1 MFVETFI
8 KRPVLASVC
17 SIIIFLAGLICIPL
31 LPVEQYPQLAPS
43 QITVTANY
51 IGADAQTVEATVT
64 SILEKSIN
72 GAKGMKYMTSS
83 SGNDGTCTIN
93 VIFNSDRRIED
104 ALLDVQTRVKQVEAR
119 LPAEVKAIGV
129 TIDKN
134 STAMVL
140 FYFLDSKNNEYDVK
154 FLTNYTDRY
163 IKDSL
168 QRTNGVANVM
178 IFGERIFA
186 MRLWLDPFKLASKGL
201 TASDVVNALSEQN
214 IQVAAGQIGGAPNN
228 NNQTI
233 QMNIQVPGRLKNPD
247 EFDDMVIKTNGN
259 NIVRLKDVGRSE
271 LGAETY
277 NTITNH
283 NGKESIGIAI
293 FQLPDANAIS
303 VSKQIKAKMVD
314 IKKHLPPGMEV
325 SLSIDTSSIVKES
338 IHEVL
343 LTLIGSILLVIAVIF
358 VFLQNV
364 RTTIIPSITI
374 PVSLVG
380 TFILLKLF
388 GFSINTLTL
397 FGLVLATGLVVD
409 DAIIVVEN
417 IARFMYEKK
426 MKPYDAAVEGMKEI
440 FGAVLATSLVLI
452 TVFVPVAFF
461 PGTTGKLYKQ
471 FALTIAFSIFFSA
484 FVSVTLTPAMSAI
497 LLKNKPRKTL
507 RIFEM
512 FNTWLSNIIAKY
524 KILLNNILNNRR
536 KVFIGFYILLG
547 LTLLLF
553 KVVPQSFIPIE
564 DQAYF
569 MIMVQAPD
577 GNSLNETKKIVEKVN
592 TIIQKE
598 EDIKGIFDF
607 TGYSFNGIASNK
619 AMMWVALKPNQ
630 ERKSKEHS
638 ANSIVNRMNAEFAK
652 IPDAI
657 IVAFEPPA
665 IEGIGTVGGFQFE
678 VKDDA
683 SHTLEEL
690 GDVTQS
696 IITESYKTPAL
707 TGLFTSYTANSPM
720 IDLQVDKL
728 KAKQMNISLKEIYDT
743 LQVFMGSVYVNDF
756 TYLNKSY
763 RVYAQADK
771 EFRASPDILGQLYVR
786 NSEGGMVPLS
796 NFITHKTIHSA
807 DTIYHYNLR
816 RSTEITGSATSG
828 TSMGQAVKEMEKLA
842 EKILPQNFS
851 YEWSGIVLEQQ
862 ESGSLAGLIFAL
874 SLLFVFLILAAQY
887 ENVFAPAIIL
897 LAVPLAIFGAI
908 FAQFVRGID
917 NDVFCQ
923 IGLVMLIGLAS
934 KNAILIVEF
943 ANQLQETGKNMREA
957 IVEAAVIRFRPIMM
971 TSFACILGLLPLVF
985 ATGVGATNRISMG
998 TAVFG
1003 GMIVSTILNLFL
1015 IPILYITI
1023 MTLQKRLIA
1032 LNTPETKERL
1042 LKIFKRK

>member
-119 LPAEVKAIGV
+119 LPAEVKATGI

-140 FYFLDSKNNEYDVK
+140 LYVLNSKNNEYDVK
-154 FLTNYTDRY
+154 FLTNYIDRY

-178 IFGERIFA
+178 IFGERIFSI
-186 MRLWLDPFKLASKGL
+186 RLWLDPFKLASKGL
-201 TASDVVNALSEQN
+201 TASDVVSALSEQN
-214 IQVAAGQIGGAPNN
+214 IQVAAGQVGGAPNN
-228 NNQTI
+228 DNQTI
-233 QMNIQVPGRLKNPD
+233 QMNIQVPGRLKTPE
-247 EFDDMVIKTNGN
+247 EFDDMVIKTDGK
-259 NIVRLKDVGRSE
+259 NIIRLRDVGWSE

-277 NTITNH
+277 NTITGYND
-283 NGKESIGIAI
+283 KESVGIAI
-293 FQLPDANAIS
+293 FQLPDANAIN
-303 VSKQIKAKMVD
+303 VAKQIKAKMVS
-314 IKKHLPPGMEV
+314 IEKNFPPGMQIK
-325 SLSIDTSSIVKES
+325 LTIDSSSIVKES

-343 LTLIGSILLVIAVIF
+343 LTLVGSILLVIAVIF
-358 VFLQNV
+358 VFLQNL

-397 FGLVLATGLVVD
+397 FGIVLATGLVVD

-440 FGAVLATSLVLI
+440 FGAVIATSLVLI

-507 RIFEM
+507 KFFEM
-512 FNTWLSNIIAKY
+512 FNNWLSNIIAKY
-524 KILLNNILNNRR
+524 RVLLNNVLNNRK
-536 KVFIGFYILLG
+536 KVFIGFYTLLI
-547 LTLLLF
+547 LTLVLF
-553 KVVPQSFIPIE
+553 KIVPQSFIPIE

-569 MIMVQAPD
+569 SVVIQAPD
-577 GNSLNETKKIVEKVN
+577 GVSLNETKSIANKVN
-592 TIIQKE
+592 NIIRKE
-598 EDIKGIFDF
+598 EDVKGVFDF
-607 TGYSFNGIASNK
+607 IGYSFNGIASNK
-619 AMMWVALKPNQ
+619 AVMYVDLKPNH
-630 ERKSKEHS
+630 ERKGKKHS
-638 ANSIVNRMNAEFAK
+638 ANSIVNRLNVEFSK
-652 IPDAI
+652 IPDAS

-816 RSTEITGSATSG
+816 RSTEITGSAAQG

-842 EKILPQNFS
+842 NKVLPQNFS

-862 ESGSLAGLIFAL
+862 ESGSLAGLIFGL

-887 ENVFAPAIIL
+887 ENVFSPAIIL
-897 LAVPLAIFGAI
+897 FAVPLAIFGAM
-908 FAQFVRGID
+908 FAQFIRGLD

-943 ANQLQETGKNMREA
+943 ANQLQESGKSLRES
-957 IVEAAVIRFRPIMM
+957 IIEAAVIRFRPIMM
-971 TSFACILGLLPLVF
+971 TSFACILVLLPLVF
-985 ATGVGATNRISMG
+985 ATGVGATSRISMG

-1015 IPILYITI
+1015 IPVLYTTI
-1023 MTLQKRLIA
+1023 MTLAKYLTNRL
-1032 LNTPETKERL
+1032 
-1042 LKIFKRK
+1042 KRK

>member
-119 LPAEVKAIGV
+119 LPAEVKATGI

-140 FYFLDSKNNEYDVK
+140 LYVLNSKNNEYDVK
-154 FLTNYTDRY
+154 FLTNYIDRY

-178 IFGERIFA
+178 IFGERIFSI
-186 MRLWLDPFKLASKGL
+186 RLWLDPFKLASKGL
-201 TASDVVNALSEQN
+201 TASDVVSALSEQN
-214 IQVAAGQIGGAPNN
+214 IQVAAGQVGGAPNN
-228 NNQTI
+228 DNQTI
-233 QMNIQVPGRLKNPD
+233 QMNIQVPGRLKTPE
-247 EFDDMVIKTNGN
+247 EFDDMVIKTDGK
-259 NIVRLKDVGRSE
+259 NIIRLRDVGWSE

-277 NTITNH
+277 NTITGYND
-283 NGKESIGIAI
+283 KESVGIAI
-293 FQLPDANAIS
+293 FQLPDANAIN
-303 VSKQIKAKMVD
+303 VAKQIKAKMVS
-314 IKKHLPPGMEV
+314 IEKNFPPGMQIK
-325 SLSIDTSSIVKES
+325 LTIDSSSIVKES

-343 LTLIGSILLVIAVIF
+343 LTLVGSILLVIAVIF
-358 VFLQNV
+358 VFLQNL

-397 FGLVLATGLVVD
+397 FGIVLATGLVVD

-440 FGAVLATSLVLI
+440 FGAVIATSLVLI

-507 RIFEM
+507 KFFEM
-512 FNTWLSNIIAKY
+512 FNNWLSNIIAKY
-524 KILLNNILNNRR
+524 RVLLNNVLNNRK
-536 KVFIGFYILLG
+536 KVFIGFYTLLI
-547 LTLLLF
+547 LTLVLF
-553 KVVPQSFIPIE
+553 KIVPQSFIPIE

-569 MIMVQAPD
+569 SVVIQAPD
-577 GNSLNETKKIVEKVN
+577 GVSLNETKSIANKVN
-592 TIIQKE
+592 NIIRKE
-598 EDIKGIFDF
+598 EDVKGVFDF
-607 TGYSFNGIASNK
+607 IGYSFNGIASNK
-619 AMMWVALKPNQ
+619 AVMYVDLKPNH
-630 ERKSKEHS
+630 ERKGKKHS
-638 ANSIVNRMNAEFAK
+638 ANSIVNRLNVEFSK
-652 IPDAI
+652 IPDAS

-816 RSTEITGSATSG
+816 RSTEITGSAAQG

-842 EKILPQNFS
+842 NKVLPQNFS

-862 ESGSLAGLIFAL
+862 ESGSLAGLIFGL

-887 ENVFAPAIIL
+887 ENVFSPAIIL
-897 LAVPLAIFGAI
+897 FAVPLAIFGAM
-908 FAQFVRGID
+908 FAQFIRGLD

-943 ANQLQETGKNMREA
+943 ANQLQESGKSLRES
-957 IVEAAVIRFRPIMM
+957 IIEAAVIRFRPIMM

-985 ATGVGATNRISMG
+985 ATGVGATSRISMG

-1003 GMIVSTILNLFL
+1003 GMIASTILNLFL
-1015 IPILYITI
+1015 IPVLYTTI
-1023 MTLQKRLIA
+1023 MTLAKYLTNRL
-1032 LNTPETKERL
+1032 
-1042 LKIFKRK
+1042 KRK

>member
-119 LPAEVKAIGV
+119 LPAEVKATGI

-140 FYFLDSKNNEYDVK
+140 LYVLNSKNNEYDVK
-154 FLTNYTDRY
+154 FLTNYIDRY

-178 IFGERIFA
+178 IFGERIFSI
-186 MRLWLDPFKLASKGL
+186 RLWLDPFKLASKGL
-201 TASDVVNALSEQN
+201 TASDVVSALSEQN
-214 IQVAAGQIGGAPNN
+214 IQVAAGQVGGAPNN
-228 NNQTI
+228 DNQTI
-233 QMNIQVPGRLKNPD
+233 QMNIQVPGRLKTPE
-247 EFDDMVIKTNGN
+247 EFDDMVIKTDGK
-259 NIVRLKDVGRSE
+259 NIIRLRDVGWSE

-277 NTITNH
+277 NTITGYND
-283 NGKESIGIAI
+283 KESVGIAI
-293 FQLPDANAIS
+293 FQLPDANAIN
-303 VSKQIKAKMVD
+303 VAKQIKAKMVS
-314 IKKHLPPGMEV
+314 IEKNFPPGMQIK
-325 SLSIDTSSIVKES
+325 LTIDSSSIVKES

-343 LTLIGSILLVIAVIF
+343 LTLVGSILLVIAVIF
-358 VFLQNV
+358 VFLQNL

-397 FGLVLATGLVVD
+397 FGIVLATGLVVD

-440 FGAVLATSLVLI
+440 FGAVIATSLVLI

-507 RIFEM
+507 KFFEM
-512 FNTWLSNIIAKY
+512 FNNWLSNIIAKY
-524 KILLNNILNNRR
+524 RVLLNNVLNNRK
-536 KVFIGFYILLG
+536 KVFIGFYTLLI
-547 LTLLLF
+547 LTLVLF
-553 KVVPQSFIPIE
+553 KIVPQSFIPIE

-569 MIMVQAPD
+569 SVVIQAPD
-577 GNSLNETKKIVEKVN
+577 GVSLNETKSIANKVN
-592 TIIQKE
+592 NIIRKE
-598 EDIKGIFDF
+598 EDVKGVFDF
-607 TGYSFNGIASNK
+607 IGYSFNGIASNK
-619 AMMWVALKPNQ
+619 AVMYVDLKPNH
-630 ERKSKEHS
+630 ERKGKKHS
-638 ANSIVNRMNAEFAK
+638 ANSIVNRLNVEFSK
-652 IPDAI
+652 IPDAS

-816 RSTEITGSATSG
+816 RSTEITGSAAQG

-842 EKILPQNFS
+842 NKVLPQNFS

-862 ESGSLAGLIFAL
+862 ESGSLAGLIFGL

-887 ENVFAPAIIL
+887 ENVFSPAIIL
-897 LAVPLAIFGAI
+897 FAVPLAIFGAM
-908 FAQFVRGID
+908 FAQFIRGLD

-943 ANQLQETGKNMREA
+943 ANQLQESGKSLRES
-957 IVEAAVIRFRPIMM
+957 IIEAAVIRFRPIMM

-985 ATGVGATNRISMG
+985 ATGVGATSRISMG

-1015 IPILYITI
+1015 IPVLYTTI
-1023 MTLQKRLIA
+1023 MTLAKYLTNRL
-1032 LNTPETKERL
+1032 
-1042 LKIFKRK
+1042 KRK

>member
-119 LPAEVKAIGV
+119 LPAEVKATGI

-140 FYFLDSKNNEYDVK
+140 LYVLNSKNNEYDVK
-154 FLTNYTDRY
+154 FLTNYIDRY

-178 IFGERIFA
+178 IFGERIFSI
-186 MRLWLDPFKLASKGL
+186 RLWLDPFKLASKGL
-201 TASDVVNALSEQN
+201 TASDVVSALSEQN
-214 IQVAAGQIGGAPNN
+214 IQVAAGQVGGAPNN
-228 NNQTI
+228 DNQTI
-233 QMNIQVPGRLKNPD
+233 QMNIQVPGRLKTPE
-247 EFDDMVIKTNGN
+247 EFDDMVIKTDGK
-259 NIVRLKDVGRSE
+259 NIIRLRDVGWSE

-277 NTITNH
+277 NTITGYND
-283 NGKESIGIAI
+283 KESVGIAI
-293 FQLPDANAIS
+293 FQLPDANAIN
-303 VSKQIKAKMVD
+303 VAKQIKAKMVS
-314 IKKHLPPGMEV
+314 IEKNFPPGMQIK
-325 SLSIDTSSIVKES
+325 LTIDSSSIVKES

-343 LTLIGSILLVIAVIF
+343 LTLVGSILLVIAVIF
-358 VFLQNV
+358 VFLQNL

-397 FGLVLATGLVVD
+397 FGIVLATGLVVD

-440 FGAVLATSLVLI
+440 FGAVIATSLVLI

-507 RIFEM
+507 KFFEM
-512 FNTWLSNIIAKY
+512 FNNWLSNIIAKY
-524 KILLNNILNNRR
+524 RVLLNNVLNNRK
-536 KVFIGFYILLG
+536 KVFIGFYTLLI
-547 LTLLLF
+547 LTLVLF
-553 KVVPQSFIPIE
+553 KIVPQSFIPIE

-569 MIMVQAPD
+569 SVVIQAPD
-577 GNSLNETKKIVEKVN
+577 GVSLNETKSIANKVN
-592 TIIQKE
+592 NIIRKE
-598 EDIKGIFDF
+598 EDVKGVFDF
-607 TGYSFNGIASNK
+607 IGYSFNGIASNK
-619 AMMWVALKPNQ
+619 AVMYVNLKPNH
-630 ERKSKEHS
+630 ERKGKKHS
-638 ANSIVNRMNAEFAK
+638 ANSIVNRLNVEFSK
-652 IPDAI
+652 IPDAS

-816 RSTEITGSATSG
+816 RSTEITGSAAQG

-842 EKILPQNFS
+842 NKVLPQNFS

-862 ESGSLAGLIFAL
+862 ESGSLAGLIFGL

-887 ENVFAPAIIL
+887 ENVFSPAIIL
-897 LAVPLAIFGAI
+897 FAVPLAIFGAM
-908 FAQFVRGID
+908 FAQFIRGLD

-943 ANQLQETGKNMREA
+943 ANQLQESGKSLRES
-957 IVEAAVIRFRPIMM
+957 IIEAAVIRFRPIMM

-985 ATGVGATNRISMG
+985 ATGVGATSRISMG

-1015 IPILYITI
+1015 IPVLYTTI
-1023 MTLQKRLIA
+1023 MTLAKYLTNRL
-1032 LNTPETKERL
+1032 
-1042 LKIFKRK
+1042 KRK

>member
-119 LPAEVKAIGV
+119 LPAEVKATGI

-140 FYFLDSKNNEYDVK
+140 LYVLNSKNNEYDVK
-154 FLTNYTDRY
+154 FLTNYIDRY

-178 IFGERIFA
+178 IFGERIFSI
-186 MRLWLDPFKLASKGL
+186 RLWLDPFKLASKGL
-201 TASDVVNALSEQN
+201 TASDVVSALSEQN
-214 IQVAAGQIGGAPNN
+214 IQVAAGQVGGAPNN
-228 NNQTI
+228 DNQTI
-233 QMNIQVPGRLKNPD
+233 QMNIQVPGRLKTPE
-247 EFDDMVIKTNGN
+247 EFDDMVIKTDGK
-259 NIVRLKDVGRSE
+259 NIIRLRDVGWSE

-277 NTITNH
+277 NTITGYND
-283 NGKESIGIAI
+283 KESVGIAI
-293 FQLPDANAIS
+293 FQLPDANAIN
-303 VSKQIKAKMVD
+303 VAKQIKAKMVS
-314 IKKHLPPGMEV
+314 IEKNFPPGMQIK
-325 SLSIDTSSIVKES
+325 LTIDSSSIVKES

-343 LTLIGSILLVIAVIF
+343 LTLVGSILLVIAVIF
-358 VFLQNV
+358 VFLQNL

-397 FGLVLATGLVVD
+397 FGIVLATGLVVD

-440 FGAVLATSLVLI
+440 FGAVIATSLVLI

-507 RIFEM
+507 KFFEM
-512 FNTWLSNIIAKY
+512 FNNWLSNIIAKY
-524 KILLNNILNNRR
+524 RVLLNNVLNNRK
-536 KVFIGFYILLG
+536 KVFIGFYTLLI
-547 LTLLLF
+547 LTLVLF
-553 KVVPQSFIPIE
+553 KIVPQSFIPIE

-569 MIMVQAPD
+569 SVVIQAPD
-577 GNSLNETKKIVEKVN
+577 GVSLNETKSIANKVN
-592 TIIQKE
+592 NIIRKE
-598 EDIKGIFDF
+598 EDVKGVFDF
-607 TGYSFNGIASNK
+607 IGYSFNGIASNK
-619 AMMWVALKPNQ
+619 AVMYVDLKPNH
-630 ERKSKEHS
+630 ERKGKKHS
-638 ANSIVNRMNAEFAK
+638 ANSIVNRLNVEFSK
-652 IPDAI
+652 IPDAS

-816 RSTEITGSATSG
+816 RSTEITGSAAQG
-828 TSMGQAVKEMEKLA
+828 TSMGQAVKEKEKLA
-842 EKILPQNFS
+842 NKVLPQNFS

-862 ESGSLAGLIFAL
+862 ESGSLAGVIFGL

-887 ENVFAPAIIL
+887 ENVFSPAIIL
-897 LAVPLAIFGAI
+897 FAVPLAIFGAM
-908 FAQFVRGID
+908 FAQFIRGLD

-943 ANQLQETGKNMREA
+943 ANQLQESGKSLRES
-957 IVEAAVIRFRPIMM
+957 IIEAAVIRFRPIMM

-985 ATGVGATNRISMG
+985 ATGVGATSRISMG

-1015 IPILYITI
+1015 IPVLYTTI
-1023 MTLQKRLIA
+1023 MTLAKYLTNRL
-1032 LNTPETKERL
+1032 
-1042 LKIFKRK
+1042 KRK

>member
-119 LPAEVKAIGV
+119 LPAEVKATGI

-140 FYFLDSKNNEYDVK
+140 LYVLNSKNNEYDVK
-154 FLTNYTDRY
+154 FLTNYIDRY

-178 IFGERIFA
+178 IFGERIFSI
-186 MRLWLDPFKLASKGL
+186 RLWLDPFKLASKGL
-201 TASDVVNALSEQN
+201 TASDVVSALSEQN
-214 IQVAAGQIGGAPNN
+214 IQVAAGQVGGAPNN
-228 NNQTI
+228 DNQTI
-233 QMNIQVPGRLKNPD
+233 QMNIQVPGRLKTPD
-247 EFDDMVIKTNGN
+247 EFDDMVIKTDGK
-259 NIVRLKDVGRSE
+259 NIIRLRDVGWSE

-277 NTITNH
+277 NTITGYND
-283 NGKESIGIAI
+283 KESVGIAI
-293 FQLPDANAIS
+293 FQLPDANAIN
-303 VSKQIKAKMVD
+303 VAKQIKAKMVS
-314 IKKHLPPGMEV
+314 IEKNFPPGMQIK
-325 SLSIDTSSIVKES
+325 LTIDSSSIVKES

-343 LTLIGSILLVIAVIF
+343 LTLVGSILLVIAVIF
-358 VFLQNV
+358 VFLQNL

-397 FGLVLATGLVVD
+397 FGIVLATGLVVD

-440 FGAVLATSLVLI
+440 FGAVIATSLVLI

-507 RIFEM
+507 KFFEM
-512 FNTWLSNIIAKY
+512 FNNWLSNIIAKY
-524 KILLNNILNNRR
+524 RVLLNNVLNNRK
-536 KVFIGFYILLG
+536 KVFIGFYTLLI
-547 LTLLLF
+547 LTLVLF
-553 KVVPQSFIPIE
+553 KIVPQSFIPIE

-569 MIMVQAPD
+569 SVVIQAPD
-577 GNSLNETKKIVEKVN
+577 GVSLNETKSIANKVN
-592 TIIQKE
+592 NIIRKE
-598 EDIKGIFDF
+598 EDVKGVFDF
-607 TGYSFNGIASNK
+607 IGYSFNGIASNK
-619 AMMWVALKPNQ
+619 AVMYVDLKPNH
-630 ERKSKEHS
+630 ERKGKKHS
-638 ANSIVNRMNAEFAK
+638 ANSIVNRLNVEFSK
-652 IPDAI
+652 IPDAS

-816 RSTEITGSATSG
+816 RSTEITGSAAQG

-842 EKILPQNFS
+842 NKVLPQNFS

-862 ESGSLAGLIFAL
+862 ESGSLAGLIFGL

-887 ENVFAPAIIL
+887 ENVFSPAIIL
-897 LAVPLAIFGAI
+897 FAVPLAIFGAM
-908 FAQFVRGID
+908 FAQFIRGLD

-943 ANQLQETGKNMREA
+943 ANQLQESGKSLRES
-957 IVEAAVIRFRPIMM
+957 IIEAAVIRFRPIMM

-985 ATGVGATNRISMG
+985 ATGVGATSRISMG

-1015 IPILYITI
+1015 IPVLYTTI
-1023 MTLQKRLIA
+1023 MTLAKYLTNRL
-1032 LNTPETKERL
+1032 
-1042 LKIFKRK
+1042 KRK

>member
-1 MFVETFI
+1 MFVENFI
-8 KRPVLASVC
+8 KSPFLASVS

-83 SGNDGTCTIN
+83 SGNDGTCTID

-119 LPAEVKAIGV
+119 LPAEVKATGI

-140 FYFLDSKNNEYDVK
+140 LYVLNSKNNEYDVK
-154 FLTNYTDRY
+154 FLTNYIDRY

-178 IFGERIFA
+178 IFGERIFSI
-186 MRLWLDPFKLASKGL
+186 RLWLDPFKLASKGL
-201 TASDVVNALSEQN
+201 TASDVVSALSEQN
-214 IQVAAGQIGGAPNN
+214 IQVAAGQVGGAPNN
-228 NNQTI
+228 DNQTI
-233 QMNIQVPGRLKNPD
+233 QMNIQVPGRLKTPE
-247 EFDDMVIKTNGN
+247 EFDDMVIKTDGK
-259 NIVRLKDVGRSE
+259 NIIRLRDVGWSE

-277 NTITNH
+277 NTITGYND
-283 NGKESIGIAI
+283 KESVGIAI
-293 FQLPDANAIS
+293 FQLPDANAIN
-303 VSKQIKAKMVD
+303 VAKQIKAKMVS
-314 IKKHLPPGMEV
+314 IEKNFPPGMQIK
-325 SLSIDTSSIVKES
+325 LTIDSSSIVKES

-343 LTLIGSILLVIAVIF
+343 LTLVGSILLVIAVIF
-358 VFLQNV
+358 VFLQNL

-397 FGLVLATGLVVD
+397 FGIVLATGLVVD

-440 FGAVLATSLVLI
+440 FGAVIATSLVLI

-507 RIFEM
+507 KFFEM
-512 FNTWLSNIIAKY
+512 FNNWLSNIIAKY
-524 KILLNNILNNRR
+524 RVLLNNVLNNRK
-536 KVFIGFYILLG
+536 KVFIGFYTLLI
-547 LTLLLF
+547 LTLVLF
-553 KVVPQSFIPIE
+553 KIVPQSFIPIE

-569 MIMVQAPD
+569 SVVIQAPD
-577 GNSLNETKKIVEKVN
+577 GVSLNETKSIANKVN
-592 TIIQKE
+592 NIIRKE
-598 EDIKGIFDF
+598 EDVKGVFDF
-607 TGYSFNGIASNK
+607 IGYSFNGIASNK
-619 AMMWVALKPNQ
+619 AVMYVNLKPNH
-630 ERKSKEHS
+630 ERKGKKHS
-638 ANSIVNRMNAEFAK
+638 ANSIVNRLNVEFSK
-652 IPDAI
+652 IPDAS

-816 RSTEITGSATSG
+816 RSTEITGSAAQG

-842 EKILPQNFS
+842 NKVLPQNFS

-862 ESGSLAGLIFAL
+862 ESGSLAGLIFGL

-887 ENVFAPAIIL
+887 ENVFSPAIIL
-897 LAVPLAIFGAI
+897 FAVPLAIFGAM
-908 FAQFVRGID
+908 FAQFIRGLD

-943 ANQLQETGKNMREA
+943 ANQLQESGKSLRES
-957 IVEAAVIRFRPIMM
+957 IIEAAVIRFRPIMM

-985 ATGVGATNRISMG
+985 ATGVGATSRISMG

-1015 IPILYITI
+1015 IPVLYTTI
-1023 MTLQKRLIA
+1023 MTLAKYLTNRL
-1032 LNTPETKERL
+1032 
-1042 LKIFKRK
+1042 KRK